1 MAKEVE
7 TVFTVVVNT
16 DGTFSV
22 NLEQT
27 GEVIPTKRQASSYD
41 VFITIQAII
50 KELETQM
57 LVDRIVSALKPET
70 TTVPESIKEK
80 LKERGITPQETA

>member
-1 MAKEVE
+1 MGKEVE
-7 TVFTVVVNT
+7 IVFTVLVNT

-22 NLEQT
+22 NLEQAA
-27 GEVIPTKRQASSYD
+27 EVIPTKRQATSYD
-41 VFITIQAII
+41 VFLTVESIV
-50 KELETQM
+50 KELKTQM

-70 TTVPESIKEK
+70 TTVPDTIKEK